1 VGNKKFKGGYIMR
14 KPKVGIFGFTGCG
27 GCQLEI
33 LNLEDQLL
41 DLINALEI
49 VHFTELITEYSDTY
63 EIALVEGSITTKH
76 GVERIKKIGDIA
88 KTIVAIGACAV
99 SGGLNCLKNLYGLEK
114 SKKLVYGDKKDWIDS
129 IEVKPIDEY
138 VKVDY
143 YARGCPPNRFEM
155 VDIIKSLILGKKPEI
170 PNYPVCV
177 ECKRNGN
184 TCVYEFGITCLGPI
198 SRAGCNSWC
207 PNSASGCEACRGVID
222 NPNVNAQ
229 KDLLAEY
236 GLTVED
242 IMKQFNL
249 YNACKGKTVE
259 EKNK

>member
-1 VGNKKFKGGYIMR
+1 MR

-41 DLINALEI
+41 DLVNAIEI
-49 VHFTELITEYSDTY
+49 VHFTEAITEYSDSY
-63 EIALVEGSITTKH
+63 EIALLEGSVTSKH
-76 GVERIKKIGDIA
+76 DVERIEKIGDIA

-114 SKKLVYGDKKDWIDS
+114 AKELVYRDKKEWIDS
-129 IEVKPIDEY
+129 IEVKPVDEY

-143 YARGCPPNRFEM
+143 YARGCPPNRFEV
-155 VDIIKSLILGKKPEI
+155 VDIIKSLIIGKKPEI
-170 PNYPVCV
+170 PNYPVCI

-184 TCVYEFGITCLGPI
+184 TCVYEYGITCLGPI
-198 SRAGCNSWC
+198 SRAGCNSRC
-207 PNSASGCEACRGVID
+207 PNSAAGCEACRGVID
-222 NPNVNAQ
+222 DPNVNAQ

-242 IMKQFNL
+242 ILQEFNL
-249 YNACKGKTVE
+249 YNACKVKLWNKKT
-259 EKNK
+259 NSIGG